1 MRLSSV
7 LAILLKII
15 DEQGK
20 LQDADAQELLKIY

>member
-7 LAILLKII
+7 LPILLKII

-20 LQDADAQELLKIY
+20 IQDADAQELLKIY